1 MISVPLN
8 NEELLSYQ
16 EEFAVFGIGGTE
28 LVLIL
33 LFGFL
38 IFGPDKL
45 PQIARTVGKAIRQF
59 KGAQEKM
66 NEVIKSEV
74 YDPLNDL
81 SKEMNPFSTLSSE
94 STAKTAASANSSNA
108 DVALPKSDLTPVD
121 TPENK
126 TLGDTSATDEKS
138 SLPNMTFADAA
149 KAAAATKVV
158 GPARKSAGVTK
169 EDVSV
174 AVEKPVSAV
183 RQETFVERKAAA
195 EEKKVSQ
202 ASAIYGVSPQADASE
217 TASSSPDVA
226 QGKEGEE

>member
-1 MISVPLN
+1 MPKIGASAALSS
-8 NEELLSYQ
+8 EELSSYQ

-28 LVLIL
+28 LALIL

-66 NEVIKSEV
+66 NDVIKSEV

-81 SKEMNPFSTLSSE
+81 SKDLNPFSSLSSE
-94 STAKTAASANSSNA
+94 SAAKTTASTTSSNA
-108 DVALPKSDLTPVD
+108 DVAIPGSDSTSSD

-126 TLGDTSATDEKS
+126 MSGAPSAADENETV
-138 SLPNMTFADAA
+138 PNMTFADAA
-149 KAAAATKVV
+149 KAAAATKAA
-158 GPARKSAGVTK
+158 GPARK
-169 EDVSV
+169 SV

-183 RQETFVERKAAA
+183 RQETFVERKVAA
-195 EEKKVSQ
+195 EEKKTSS
-202 ASAIYGVSPQADASE
+202 ASAIYGVSPQAGASE
-217 TASSSPDVA
+217 TESSSPDAA